1 MFNGP
6 DGKVASSSLILNVV
20 TGFALQEG
28 CEVEEKE
35 MDEEIQGISRGGM
48 KFAK

>member
-28 CEVEEKE
+28 CEVEEE